1 MAYIHTYNRPN
12 TIFLCET
19 KNPINNFTAKL
30 TQYTS
35 TSGGHAEEVIGGAIG
50 GQVCLRRGG
59 FAAVRVYRGR
69 GGFGLK
75 QSFRSLYNELPHM
88 NWFETIIRVP
98 LQSTI
103 LVVDLQDIL
112 VGFYLSG
119 QASQNGGHG
128 TCSAKTESLMDLAW
142 FNHGFTIPISFP

>member
-1 MAYIHTYNRPN
+1 MQRR
-12 TIFLCET
+12 FV
-19 KNPINNFTAKL
+19 
-30 TQYTS
+30 
-35 TSGGHAEEVIGGAIG
+35 GGHIEEVIGGAVE

-59 FAAVRVYRGR
+59 FAVVRVYRGR

-75 QSFRSLYNELPHM
+75 QSFRSLYNELPHL

-112 VGFYLSG
+112 VGFYLLGQSFQTCYGWISSG
-119 QASQNGGHG
+119 MLSEWR
-128 TCSAKTESLMDLAW
+128 TWDLLCK
-142 FNHGFTIPISFP
+142 N